1 MPYASAFIQS
11 CSKLHKSPSGEDVWD
26 ANFPFCSQFSILC
39 ANFPFCM
46 LCRQQ
51 LASVIADMSS
61 MREKWQTDVQQVEE
75 LAAVAGFHLHST
87 H

>member
-1 MPYASAFIQS
+1 M
-11 CSKLHKSPSGEDVWD
+11 WD
-26 ANFPFCSQFSILC
+26 ANLPFCSQFSILC